1 MMHFSKK
8 KSKEIAVSIL
18 EEIIFLKREV
28 VFEILMMK
36 SRFKEKFKLN

>member
-36 SRFKEKFKLN
+36 LRFKEKFKLN